1 MIIFRRNCT
10 ITFKIHIS
18 NTLKSQAP
26 LSNTFW
32 RDTRAIT
39 KKKIYIYIYIYSDVY
54 TKTCLNSQFLEK
66 YSNRQSNLTS
76 FPITQK
82 IYIYIGRKLQLISK
96 KYLPSVYK
104 SLNEKEYSGII
115 NQVQKPFLRLTQS
128 YIE

>member
-1 MIIFRRNCT
+1 M
-10 ITFKIHIS
+10 
-18 NTLKSQAP
+18 
-26 LSNTFW
+26 
-32 RDTRAIT
+32 
-39 KKKIYIYIYIYSDVY
+39 
-54 TKTCLNSQFLEK
+54 EK

-82 IYIYIGRKLQLISK
+82 KKKIGRKLQLISK

>member
-1 MIIFRRNCT
+1 M
-10 ITFKIHIS
+10 
-18 NTLKSQAP
+18 
-26 LSNTFW
+26 
-32 RDTRAIT
+32 
-39 KKKIYIYIYIYSDVY
+39 
-54 TKTCLNSQFLEK
+54 EK

-82 IYIYIGRKLQLISK
+82 KKKIGRKLQLISK

-104 SLNEKEYSGII
+104 SLNKKEYSGII